1 MIIIMSNEINHFI
14 QTLDSEDGVHKNTI
28 ISYKYDINQFGN
40 FIKRRKKSFKSI
52 IKKDIIDFL
61 NSLKQKKVKNKT
73 KSRKIFALKR
83 FYKFLIS
90 EKIIKNNPIEKIDIP
105 KSEDTL
111 SIILSVNQIEK
122 ILKHVSTKNNNYIDL
137 RSNLIIELLYSTGIR
152 VSELISI
159 KTNNIDLIKKT
170 ILIDPPEKGK
180 SRKERVV
187 FFGDQTKKVIEKY
200 LEYRKIYFKKKDS
213 PWLFPSNNTN
223 EFLTRRRVL
232 QIMHNLADILKIDK
246 KLMHPHSFRHAFGN
260 HLLNSGADIR
270 VVQKLLGHSS
280 IITTQKYTEH
290 RAKLI
295 ETIENFHP
303 LNKNNE
309 KIV

>member
-1 MIIIMSNEINHFI
+1 MSEEINLFI
-14 QTLDSEDGVHKNTI
+14 LTLNSEDGVHKNTI
-28 ISYKYDINQFGN
+28 ISYKYDINQFNN
-40 FIKRRKKSFKSI
+40 FIKKKKKSFKSI
-52 IKKDIIDFL
+52 IKKDILDFL
-61 NSLKQKKVKNKT
+61 ESLKLKNVKNKT

-83 FYKFLIS
+83 FYRFLIS
-90 EKIIKNNPIEKIDIP
+90 ERIIKNNPMEKIDIP

-111 SIILSVNQIEK
+111 SITLSADQIEK
-122 ILKHVSTKNNNYIDL
+122 ILKFVSKKTNRYIDI

-159 KTNNIDLIKKT
+159 KINNIDLERKK

-180 SRKERVV
+180 SRKERMT
-187 FFGDQTKKVIEKY
+187 FFGEQTKEVIEKY
-200 LEYRKIYFKKKDS
+200 LEFRKIYFKKKDS
-213 PWLFPSNNTN
+213 PWLFPSKNTN
-223 EFLTRRRVL
+223 DFLTRRRVL
-232 QIMHNLADILKIDK
+232 QIMHNLADKIQIDK
-246 KLMHPHSFRHAFGN
+246 NLMHPHSFRHAFGN

-290 RAKLI
+290 RDKLI

-309 KIV
+309 NIV

>member
-1 MIIIMSNEINHFI
+1 MLEEINHFI
-14 QTLDSEDGVHKNTI
+14 QNLNSEYGNHKNTI
-28 ISYKYDINQFGN
+28 ISYKYDINQFNN
-40 FIKRRKKSFKSI
+40 FIKKKKKNFKSI
-52 IKKDIIDFL
+52 TKEDILDFL
-61 NSLKQKKVKNKT
+61 ESLKLKNLKNKT

-83 FYKFLIS
+83 FYRFLVS
-90 EKIIKNNPIEKIDIP
+90 EKVIENNPIEKIDIP
-105 KSEDTL
+105 KAEDTL
-111 SIILSVNQIEK
+111 SITLTADQIEK
-122 ILKHVSTKNNNYIDL
+122 ILNFVSKKTNNYIDI

-159 KTNNIDLIKKT
+159 KTNNIDLKKRN

-180 SRKERVV
+180 SRKERIV
-187 FFGDQTKKVIEKY
+187 FFGEQTKEVIEKY
-200 LEYRKIYFKKKDS
+200 LEFIKIYFKEKDS
-213 PWLFPSNNTN
+213 PWLFPSNNSN
-223 EFLTRRRVL
+223 DFLTRRRVL
-232 QIMHNLADILKIDK
+232 QIMHDLADKMKIDK
-246 KLMHPHSFRHAFGN
+246 NLMHPHSFRHAFGN

-290 RAKLI
+290 RDKLI

-309 KIV
+309 NII

>member
-290 RAKLI
+290 REKLI

-309 KIV
+309 NIV

>member
-1 MIIIMSNEINHFI
+1 MLEEINHFI
-14 QTLDSEDGVHKNTI
+14 QNLNSEYGNHKNTI
-28 ISYKYDINQFGN
+28 ISYKYDINQFNN
-40 FIKRRKKSFKSI
+40 FIKKKKRNFKSI
-52 IKKDIIDFL
+52 TKKDILDFL
-61 NSLKQKKVKNKT
+61 ESLKLKNLKNKT

-83 FYKFLIS
+83 FYRFLVS
-90 EKIIKNNPIEKIDIP
+90 EKVIENNPIEKIDIP

-111 SIILSVNQIEK
+111 SITLTADQIEK
-122 ILKHVSTKNNNYIDL
+122 ILNFVSKKTNNYIDI

-159 KTNNIDLIKKT
+159 KTNNIDLKKRN

-180 SRKERVV
+180 SRKERIV
-187 FFGDQTKKVIEKY
+187 FFGEQTKEVIEKY
-200 LEYRKIYFKKKDS
+200 LEFIKIYFKEKDS
-213 PWLFPSNNTN
+213 PWLFPSNNSN
-223 EFLTRRRVL
+223 DFLTRRRVL
-232 QIMHNLADILKIDK
+232 QIMHDLADKMKIDK
-246 KLMHPHSFRHAFGN
+246 NLMHPHSFRHAFGN

-290 RAKLI
+290 RDKLI

-309 KIV
+309 NII

>member
-111 SIILSVNQIEK
+111 SITLTSDSKLPAVNCNFIILLLALFMSSK
-122 ILKHVSTKNNNYIDL
+122 IC
-137 RSNLIIELLYSTGIR
+137 LIT
-152 VSELISI
+152 
-159 KTNNIDLIKKT
+159 
-170 ILIDPPEKGK
+170 
-180 SRKERVV
+180 
-187 FFGDQTKKVIEKY
+187 
-200 LEYRKIYFKKKDS
+200 
-213 PWLFPSNNTN
+213 
-223 EFLTRRRVL
+223 FLTVL
-232 QIMHNLADILKIDK
+232 
-246 KLMHPHSFRHAFGN
+246 F
-260 HLLNSGADIR
+260 
-270 VVQKLLGHSS
+270 
-280 IITTQKYTEH
+280 
-290 RAKLI
+290 
-295 ETIENFHP
+295 
-303 LNKNNE
+303 
-309 KIV
+309 